1 MRGLPGTELK
11 FCLFLYGCKN
21 KSLTLRQKRRLKVF
35 EYRELRRIFVSKKD
49 DMTRK
54 WTNYIMRK
62 MEEMSEYNVYNTVKT
77 KTKTHLKCTNTQ
89 ALTLKKNNNFL
100 LGKINTKISRQMP
113 CTLKNIGYSS
123 YSYTFSVV

>member
-1 MRGLPGTELK
+1 M
-11 FCLFLYGCKN
+11 
-21 KSLTLRQKRRLKVF
+21 F

-62 MEEMSEYNVYNTVKT
+62 MEEMSEYNVYNRVKT
-77 KTKTHLKCTNTQ
+77 KTKKHLKRTNTQ

-123 YSYTFSVV
+123 